1 MKKRISAEKRR
12 RAQELYV
19 NTDLSQGE
27 IAGIVGCS
35 EKTMS
40 NWVNDDNQAWKR
52 AKSAK
57 SITKDRVIASWYR
70 QLDELNN
77 LIAKRDADM
86 RYPTPAETD
95 QMVKI
100 AASIDKLERSYN
112 FAMYHQA
119 IDELT
124 DFLTM
129 RDQQAAAIVAK
140 YALDFLKSK
149 SRKLNG

>member
-1 MKKRISAEKRR
+1 
-12 RAQELYV
+12 
-19 NTDLSQGE
+19 
-27 IAGIVGCS
+27 
-35 EKTMS
+35 MS

-52 AKSAK
+52 TKSAK
-57 SITKDRVIASWYR
+57 SITKDKVIASWYR
-70 QLDELNN
+70 QLDELNKS
-77 LIAKRDADM
+77 IANREVDK

-129 RDQQAAAIVAK
+129 RDQQAAAIVSK
-140 YALDFLKSK
+140 YALDFLKAK

>member
-1 MKKRISAEKRR
+1 MKKRISAEKKRQ
-12 RAQELYV
+12 AQELFI
-19 NTDLSQGE
+19 NTGLAQRE
-27 IAGIVGCS
+27 IAEIVGVS
-35 EKTMS
+35 EKSIS
-40 NWVNDDNQAWKR
+40 NWVNDDGQAWKR
-52 AKSAK
+52 AKAAK
-57 SITKDRVIASWYR
+57 SITKDKVIASWYR
-70 QLDELNN
+70 QLDELNDQ
-77 LIAKRDADM
+77 IAKRDADK

-140 YALDFLKSK
+140 YAFDFLKAK

>member
-1 MKKRISAEKRR
+1 MKKRISAEKRH
-12 RAQELYV
+12 RARELYV
-19 NTDLSQGE
+19 DTDLSQGE
-27 IAGIVGCS
+27 IAGIVGVS
-35 EKTMS
+35 PKTMS

-52 AKSAK
+52 TKSAK
-57 SITKDRVIASWYR
+57 SITKDKVIASWYR
-70 QLDELNN
+70 QLDELNKS
-77 LIAKRDADM
+77 IANREVDK

-129 RDQQAAAIVAK
+129 RDQQAAAIVSK
-140 YALDFLKSK
+140 YALDFLKAK